1 MKLAGYNIYKA
12 NRFINK
18 ISSFTPEKKIE
29 WQYNQKWVLARFHYK
44 NNNFYNMKIKGHLP
58 KYWEQLPIMRKK
70 DYQIDINKLLTN
82 GYTKKNT
89 YIANTSGSSGHPFF
103 YAKNKYAHAITWAL
117 TENRYKWHNLRLES
131 KQARYFGSPLEHT
144 GKYYELLKDLLM
156 NRKKMLVFDL
166 SDSILDRHLILF
178 EKIKF
183 KFIYGYTS
191 ALVLFARYLLSN
203 NLILHSIC
211 PTLKCCIT
219 TSEVLTPEDRIILN
233 SAFGVKI
240 INEYGVS
247 EAGGIIAFEDDNS
260 NWILSTETQ
269 FIEIVDDDGKVV
281 NDGKEG
287 KVLITDLHNK
297 AMPFLRYEV
306 GDIGI
311 INSTKNNGQSFLN
324 KLTGRTNDII
334 NLPSGKKSPGLT
346 FYYISRSILE
356 SYGILKEFIIKQETL
371 DTFVF
376 EIVSSRDLSNS
387 EIQTIQD
394 KMDIYLEPGLK
405 IKINRKNM
413 INRPKSGKLK
423 HFYSYIDE
431 K

>member
-12 NRFINK
+12 NRLVNK
-18 ISSFTPEKKIE
+18 ISSLTSEKKIE
-29 WQYNQKWVLARFHYK
+29 WQYNRKWVLARFHYK

-58 KYWEQLPIMRKK
+58 EYWEELPIMRKK

-131 KQARYFGSPLEHT
+131 KQARYFGSPLEYR

-166 SDSILDRHLILF
+166 SDSMLDKHLILF

-183 KFIYGYTS
+183 KYIYGYTS
-191 ALVLFARYLLSN
+191 SLVLFARYLLSN

-211 PTLKCCIT
+211 RTLKCCIA

-281 NDGKEG
+281 DDGKEG
-287 KVLITDLHNK
+287 KILITDLHNK
-297 AMPFLRYEV
+297 AMPFLRYEI
-306 GDIGI
+306 GDTGI

-376 EIVSSRDLSNS
+376 EIVSSRDLNNS

-405 IKINRKNM
+405 IKINRKDM

>member
-1 MKLAGYNIYKA
+1 MKLAGYNIYQA

-44 NNNFYNMKIKGHLP
+44 NNNFYNMKINGHLP
-58 KYWEQLPIMRKK
+58 EYWEQLPIMRKK

-117 TENRYKWHNLRLES
+117 TENRYNWHNLKLES
-131 KQARYFGSPLEHT
+131 KQARYYGSPLENT

-166 SDSILDRHLILF
+166 SDSVLDRHLLFF

-183 KFIYGYTS
+183 KYIYGYTS
-191 ALVLFARYLLSN
+191 ALVLLARYLLGN
-203 NLILHSIC
+203 NVILHSIC
-211 PTLKCCIT
+211 PTLKFCIT
-219 TSEVLTPEDRIILN
+219 TSEVLTTEDRIILS

-281 NDGKEG
+281 DDGKEG

-311 INSTKNNGQSFLN
+311 KSSTKNNGQSFLN
-324 KLTGRTNDII
+324 KLIGRTNDII

-387 EIQTIQD
+387 ENQTIQD